1 MRSVCE
7 TVVRRW
13 VAHGGPDVVAL
24 LSIQFGGMA
33 VAFVSPSSCQVEKE
47 CTIMGFPSQLFDILL
62 CSYKTDIAV
71 ILCVTL
77 LDMFSIAT
85 ENNWRGEQIGD
96 VTELLATCYL
106 ANC

>member
-71 ILCVTL
+71 ILCVTFVGHVF
-77 LDMFSIAT
+77 DCY
-85 ENNWRGEQIGD
+85 ENTWLAGGESRLG
-96 VTELLATCYL
+96 
-106 ANC
+106 